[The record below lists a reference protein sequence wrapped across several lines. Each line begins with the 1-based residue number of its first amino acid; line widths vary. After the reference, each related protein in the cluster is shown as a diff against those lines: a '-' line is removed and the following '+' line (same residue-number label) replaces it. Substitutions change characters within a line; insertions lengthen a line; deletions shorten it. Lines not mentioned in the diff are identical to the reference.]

1 MKHKI
6 ISKLLKLFAGIK
18 SPAFSNIAEG
28 THAGS
33 LTLTAAE
40 DIDSPYLL
48 VKIDDTG
55 NAVEICTAAD
65 LPVGLAL
72 DECDMGEGVAV
83 ALPGCAESTFMCRAA
98 SDVDAGDEVFTAA
111 DGKVANTATGS
122 CYKVGVAINAAQ
134 AGALVEVD
142 PQGFGTR
149 PNQIAESGICC
160 KSGIM
165 VGLGE
170 TPQEVEELMDD
181 VRNAGCRILT
191 IGQYLQPSHKHY
203 PVAEYVTPAQ
213 FAIYKEMGLQKG
225 FDQVESGPLV
235 RSSYHADKS
244 KILTKKT

>member
-1 MKHKI
+1 M
-6 ISKLLKLFAGIK
+6 FAGIK

-98 SDVDAGDEVFTAA
+98 SDIDAGDEVFTAA

-149 PNQIAESGICC
+149 PNQIAESGMYVWQG
-160 KSGIM
+160 SGAE
-165 VGLGE
+165 E
-170 TPQEVEELMDD
+170 TMTLAGAAEGDLAIASIAAAGGTETAVVASVSEDSIKFKL
-181 VRNAGCRILT
+181 NA
-191 IGQYLQPSHKHY
+191 
-203 PVAEYVTPAQ
+203 
-213 FAIYKEMGLQKG
+213 
-225 FDQVESGPLV
+225 SGTAG
-235 RSSYHADKS
+235 ST
-244 KILTKKT
+244 KIAWVIIKR

>member
-1 MKHKI
+1 M
-6 ISKLLKLFAGIK
+6 FAGIK

-98 SDVDAGDEVFTAA
+98 SDIDAGDEVFTAA

-149 PNQIAESGICC
+149 PNQIAESGMYVWQG
-160 KSGIM
+160 SGAE
-165 VGLGE
+165 E
-170 TPQEVEELMDD
+170 TMTLAGAAEGDLAIASIAATGGTETAVVASVSEDSIKFKL
-181 VRNAGCRILT
+181 NA
-191 IGQYLQPSHKHY
+191 
-203 PVAEYVTPAQ
+203 
-213 FAIYKEMGLQKG
+213 
-225 FDQVESGPLV
+225 SGTAG
-235 RSSYHADKS
+235 ST
-244 KILTKKT
+244 KIAWVIIKR

>member
-1 MKHKI
+1 M
-6 ISKLLKLFAGIK
+6 FAGIK

-40 DIDSPYLL
+40 DINSPYLL

-98 SDVDAGDEVFTAA
+98 SDIDAGDEVFTAA

-149 PNQIAESGICC
+149 PNQIAESGMYVWQG
-160 KSGIM
+160 SGAE
-165 VGLGE
+165 E
-170 TPQEVEELMDD
+170 TMTLAGAAEGDLAIASIAAAGGTETAVVASVSEDSIKFKL
-181 VRNAGCRILT
+181 NA
-191 IGQYLQPSHKHY
+191 
-203 PVAEYVTPAQ
+203 
-213 FAIYKEMGLQKG
+213 
-225 FDQVESGPLV
+225 SGTAG
-235 RSSYHADKS
+235 ST
-244 KILTKKT
+244 KIAWVIIKR

>member
-40 DIDSPYLL
+40 DINSPYLL

-98 SDVDAGDEVFTAA
+98 SDIDAGDEVFTAA

-149 PNQIAESGICC
+149 PNQIAESGMYVWQG
-160 KSGIM
+160 SGAE
-165 VGLGE
+165 E
-170 TPQEVEELMDD
+170 TMTLAGAAEGDLAIASIAAAGGTETAVVASVSEDSIKFKL
-181 VRNAGCRILT
+181 NA
-191 IGQYLQPSHKHY
+191 
-203 PVAEYVTPAQ
+203 
-213 FAIYKEMGLQKG
+213 
-225 FDQVESGPLV
+225 SGTAG
-235 RSSYHADKS
+235 ST
-244 KILTKKT
+244 KIAWVIIKR

>member
-40 DIDSPYLL
+40 DINSPYLL

-111 DGKVANTATGS
+111 DGKVTNTATGS

-149 PNQIAESGICC
+149 PNQIAESGMYVWQG
-160 KSGIM
+160 SGAE
-165 VGLGE
+165 E
-170 TPQEVEELMDD
+170 TMTLAGAAEGDLAIASIAAAGGTETAVVASVSEDSIKFKL
-181 VRNAGCRILT
+181 NA
-191 IGQYLQPSHKHY
+191 
-203 PVAEYVTPAQ
+203 
-213 FAIYKEMGLQKG
+213 
-225 FDQVESGPLV
+225 SGTAG
-235 RSSYHADKS
+235 ST
-244 KILTKKT
+244 KIAWVIIKR

>member
-1 MKHKI
+1 M
-6 ISKLLKLFAGIK
+6 FAGIK

-40 DIDSPYLL
+40 DINSPYLL

-111 DGKVANTATGS
+111 DGKVTNTASGS

-149 PNQIAESGICC
+149 PNQIAENGMYVWQGSGAEETMTLAGAAEGDLAIASIAAAGGTETAVVASVSEDSI
-160 KSGIM
+160 KFKLNASG
-165 VGLGE
+165 
-170 TPQEVEELMDD
+170 T
-181 VRNAGCRILT
+181 AGST
-191 IGQYLQPSHKHY
+191 
-203 PVAEYVTPAQ
+203 
-213 FAIYKEMGLQKG
+213 
-225 FDQVESGPLV
+225 
-235 RSSYHADKS
+235 
-244 KILTKKT
+244 KIAWVIIKR

>member
-40 DIDSPYLL
+40 DINSPYLL

-111 DGKVANTATGS
+111 DGKVTNTASGS

-149 PNQIAESGICC
+149 PNQIAESGMYVWQG
-160 KSGIM
+160 SGAE
-165 VGLGE
+165 E
-170 TPQEVEELMDD
+170 TMTLAGAAEGDLAIASIAAAGGTETAVVASVSEDSIKFKL
-181 VRNAGCRILT
+181 NA
-191 IGQYLQPSHKHY
+191 
-203 PVAEYVTPAQ
+203 
-213 FAIYKEMGLQKG
+213 
-225 FDQVESGPLV
+225 SGTAG
-235 RSSYHADKS
+235 ST
-244 KILTKKT
+244 KIAWVIIKR

>member
-48 VKIDDTG
+48 VKIDDAG

-149 PNQIAESGICC
+149 PNQIAESGMYVWQG
-160 KSGIM
+160 SGAE
-165 VGLGE
+165 E
-170 TPQEVEELMDD
+170 TMTLAGAAEGDLAIASIAADGGTETAVVASVSEDSIKFKL
-181 VRNAGCRILT
+181 NA
-191 IGQYLQPSHKHY
+191 
-203 PVAEYVTPAQ
+203 
-213 FAIYKEMGLQKG
+213 
-225 FDQVESGPLV
+225 SGTAG
-235 RSSYHADKS
+235 ST
-244 KILTKKT
+244 KIAWVIIKR

>member
-48 VKIDDTG
+48 VKIDDSG

-149 PNQIAESGICC
+149 PNQIAESGMYVWQG
-160 KSGIM
+160 SGAE
-165 VGLGE
+165 E
-170 TPQEVEELMDD
+170 TMTLAGAAEGDLAIASIAAAGGTETAVVASVSEDSIKFKL
-181 VRNAGCRILT
+181 NA
-191 IGQYLQPSHKHY
+191 
-203 PVAEYVTPAQ
+203 
-213 FAIYKEMGLQKG
+213 
-225 FDQVESGPLV
+225 SGTAG
-235 RSSYHADKS
+235 ST
-244 KILTKKT
+244 KIAWVIIKR

>member
-40 DIDSPYLL
+40 DINSPYLL

-134 AGALVEVD
+134 AGALVEID

-149 PNQIAESGICC
+149 PNQIAESGMYVWQG
-160 KSGIM
+160 SGAE
-165 VGLGE
+165 E
-170 TPQEVEELMDD
+170 TMTLAGAAEGDLAIASIAAAGGTETAVVASVSEDSIKFKL
-181 VRNAGCRILT
+181 NA
-191 IGQYLQPSHKHY
+191 
-203 PVAEYVTPAQ
+203 
-213 FAIYKEMGLQKG
+213 
-225 FDQVESGPLV
+225 SGTAG
-235 RSSYHADKS
+235 ST
-244 KILTKKT
+244 KIAWVIIKR

>member
-149 PNQIAESGICC
+149 PNQIAESGMYVWQG
-160 KSGIM
+160 SGAE
-165 VGLGE
+165 E
-170 TPQEVEELMDD
+170 TMTLAGAAEGDLAIASIAAAGGTETAVVASVSEDSIKFKL
-181 VRNAGCRILT
+181 NASRTAGST
-191 IGQYLQPSHKHY
+191 
-203 PVAEYVTPAQ
+203 
-213 FAIYKEMGLQKG
+213 
-225 FDQVESGPLV
+225 
-235 RSSYHADKS
+235 
-244 KILTKKT
+244 KIAWVIIKR

>member
-40 DIDSPYLL
+40 DINSPYML

-111 DGKVANTATGS
+111 DGKVANTASGS

-149 PNQIAESGICC
+149 PNQIAESGMYVWQG
-160 KSGIM
+160 SGAE
-165 VGLGE
+165 E
-170 TPQEVEELMDD
+170 TMTLAGAAEGDLAIASIAAAGGTETAVVASVSEDSIKFKL
-181 VRNAGCRILT
+181 NA
-191 IGQYLQPSHKHY
+191 
-203 PVAEYVTPAQ
+203 
-213 FAIYKEMGLQKG
+213 
-225 FDQVESGPLV
+225 SGTAG
-235 RSSYHADKS
+235 ST
-244 KILTKKT
+244 KIAWVIIKR

>member
-48 VKIDDTG
+48 VKIDDSG

-98 SDVDAGDEVFTAA
+98 SDIDAGDEVFTAA

-149 PNQIAESGICC
+149 PNQIAESGMYVWQG
-160 KSGIM
+160 SGAE
-165 VGLGE
+165 E
-170 TPQEVEELMDD
+170 TMTLAGAAEGDLAIASIAAAGGTETAVVASVSEDSIKFKL
-181 VRNAGCRILT
+181 NA
-191 IGQYLQPSHKHY
+191 
-203 PVAEYVTPAQ
+203 
-213 FAIYKEMGLQKG
+213 
-225 FDQVESGPLV
+225 SGTAG
-235 RSSYHADKS
+235 ST
-244 KILTKKT
+244 KIAWVIIKR

>member
-1 MKHKI
+1 M
-6 ISKLLKLFAGIK
+6 FAGIK

-149 PNQIAESGICC
+149 PNQIAESGMYVWQG
-160 KSGIM
+160 SGAE
-165 VGLGE
+165 E
-170 TPQEVEELMDD
+170 TMTLAGAAEGDLAIASIAAAGGTETAVVASVSEDSIKFKL
-181 VRNAGCRILT
+181 NA
-191 IGQYLQPSHKHY
+191 
-203 PVAEYVTPAQ
+203 
-213 FAIYKEMGLQKG
+213 
-225 FDQVESGPLV
+225 SGTAG
-235 RSSYHADKS
+235 ST
-244 KILTKKT
+244 KITWVIIKR

>member
-1 MKHKI
+1 M
-6 ISKLLKLFAGIK
+6 FAGIK

-40 DIDSPYLL
+40 DINSPYLL

-111 DGKVANTATGS
+111 DGKVANTASGS

-149 PNQIAESGICC
+149 PNQIAESGMYVWQG
-160 KSGIM
+160 SGAE
-165 VGLGE
+165 E
-170 TPQEVEELMDD
+170 TMTLAGAAEGDLAIASIAAAGGTETAVVASVSEDSIKFKL
-181 VRNAGCRILT
+181 NA
-191 IGQYLQPSHKHY
+191 
-203 PVAEYVTPAQ
+203 
-213 FAIYKEMGLQKG
+213 
-225 FDQVESGPLV
+225 SGTAG
-235 RSSYHADKS
+235 ST
-244 KILTKKT
+244 KIAWVIIKR

>member
-40 DIDSPYLL
+40 DINSPYLL
-48 VKIDDTG
+48 VKIDDSG

-65 LPVGLAL
+65 LPVGIAL

-111 DGKVANTATGS
+111 DGKVTNTASGS

-149 PNQIAESGICC
+149 PNQIAESGMYVWQG
-160 KSGIM
+160 SGAE
-165 VGLGE
+165 E
-170 TPQEVEELMDD
+170 TMTLAGAAEGDLAIASIAAFGGTETAVVASVSEDSIKFKL
-181 VRNAGCRILT
+181 NA
-191 IGQYLQPSHKHY
+191 
-203 PVAEYVTPAQ
+203 
-213 FAIYKEMGLQKG
+213 
-225 FDQVESGPLV
+225 SGTAG
-235 RSSYHADKS
+235 ST
-244 KILTKKT
+244 KIAWVIIKR

>member
-149 PNQIAESGICC
+149 PNQIAESGMYVWQG
-160 KSGIM
+160 SGAE
-165 VGLGE
+165 E
-170 TPQEVEELMDD
+170 TMTLAGAAEGDLAIASIAAAGGTETAVVASVSEDSIKFKL
-181 VRNAGCRILT
+181 NA
-191 IGQYLQPSHKHY
+191 
-203 PVAEYVTPAQ
+203 
-213 FAIYKEMGLQKG
+213 
-225 FDQVESGPLV
+225 SGTAG
-235 RSSYHADKS
+235 ST
-244 KILTKKT
+244 KIAWVIIKR

>member
-40 DIDSPYLL
+40 DINSPYLL

-111 DGKVANTATGS
+111 DGKVANTASGS

-149 PNQIAESGICC
+149 PNQIAESGMYVWQG
-160 KSGIM
+160 SGAE
-165 VGLGE
+165 E
-170 TPQEVEELMDD
+170 TMTLAGAAEGDLAIASIAAAGGTETAVVASVSEDSIKFKL
-181 VRNAGCRILT
+181 NA
-191 IGQYLQPSHKHY
+191 
-203 PVAEYVTPAQ
+203 
-213 FAIYKEMGLQKG
+213 
-225 FDQVESGPLV
+225 SGTAG
-235 RSSYHADKS
+235 ST
-244 KILTKKT
+244 KIAWIIIKR

>member
-40 DIDSPYLL
+40 DINSPYLL

-111 DGKVANTATGS
+111 DGKVANTASGS

-149 PNQIAESGICC
+149 PNQIAESGMYVWQG
-160 KSGIM
+160 SGAE
-165 VGLGE
+165 E
-170 TPQEVEELMDD
+170 TMTLAGAAEGDLAIASIAAAGGTETAVVASVSEDSIKFKL
-181 VRNAGCRILT
+181 NA
-191 IGQYLQPSHKHY
+191 
-203 PVAEYVTPAQ
+203 
-213 FAIYKEMGLQKG
+213 
-225 FDQVESGPLV
+225 SGTAG
-235 RSSYHADKS
+235 ST
-244 KILTKKT
+244 KIAWVIIKR

>member
-1 MKHKI
+1 M
-6 ISKLLKLFAGIK
+6 FAGIK

-40 DIDSPYLL
+40 DINSPYLL

-134 AGALVEVD
+134 AGALVEID

-149 PNQIAESGICC
+149 PNQIAESGMYVWQG
-160 KSGIM
+160 SGAE
-165 VGLGE
+165 E
-170 TPQEVEELMDD
+170 TMTLAGAAEGDLAIASIAAAGGTETAVVASVSEDSIKFKL
-181 VRNAGCRILT
+181 NA
-191 IGQYLQPSHKHY
+191 
-203 PVAEYVTPAQ
+203 
-213 FAIYKEMGLQKG
+213 
-225 FDQVESGPLV
+225 SGTAG
-235 RSSYHADKS
+235 ST
-244 KILTKKT
+244 KIAWVIIKR

>member
-1 MKHKI
+1 M
-6 ISKLLKLFAGIK
+6 FAGIK

-48 VKIDDTG
+48 VKIDDSG

-149 PNQIAESGICC
+149 PNQIAESGMYVWQG
-160 KSGIM
+160 SGAE
-165 VGLGE
+165 E
-170 TPQEVEELMDD
+170 TMTLAGAAEGDLAIASIAAAGGTETAVVASVSEDSIKFKL
-181 VRNAGCRILT
+181 NA
-191 IGQYLQPSHKHY
+191 
-203 PVAEYVTPAQ
+203 
-213 FAIYKEMGLQKG
+213 
-225 FDQVESGPLV
+225 SGTAG
-235 RSSYHADKS
+235 ST
-244 KILTKKT
+244 KIAWVIIKR

>member
-40 DIDSPYLL
+40 DINSPYLL

-83 ALPGCAESTFMCRAA
+83 ALPGCAESTFMCRSA

-111 DGKVANTATGS
+111 DGKVTNTASGS

-149 PNQIAESGICC
+149 PNQIAESGMYVWQG
-160 KSGIM
+160 SGAE
-165 VGLGE
+165 E
-170 TPQEVEELMDD
+170 TMTLAGAAEGDLAIASIAAAGGTETAVVASVSEDSIKFKL
-181 VRNAGCRILT
+181 NA
-191 IGQYLQPSHKHY
+191 
-203 PVAEYVTPAQ
+203 
-213 FAIYKEMGLQKG
+213 
-225 FDQVESGPLV
+225 SGTAG
-235 RSSYHADKS
+235 ST
-244 KILTKKT
+244 KIAWVIIKR

>member
-1 MKHKI
+1 M
-6 ISKLLKLFAGIK
+6 FAGIK

-149 PNQIAESGICC
+149 PNQIAESGMYVWQG
-160 KSGIM
+160 SGAE
-165 VGLGE
+165 E
-170 TPQEVEELMDD
+170 TMTLAGAAEGDLAIASIAAAGGTETAVVASVSEDSIKFKL
-181 VRNAGCRILT
+181 NA
-191 IGQYLQPSHKHY
+191 
-203 PVAEYVTPAQ
+203 
-213 FAIYKEMGLQKG
+213 
-225 FDQVESGPLV
+225 SGTAG
-235 RSSYHADKS
+235 ST
-244 KILTKKT
+244 KIAWVIIKR

>member
-1 MKHKI
+1 M
-6 ISKLLKLFAGIK
+6 FAGIK

-98 SDVDAGDEVFTAA
+98 SDIDAGDEVFTAA

-134 AGALVEVD
+134 AGALVEID

-149 PNQIAESGICC
+149 PNQIAESGMYVWQG
-160 KSGIM
+160 SGAE
-165 VGLGE
+165 E
-170 TPQEVEELMDD
+170 TMTLAGAAEGDLAIASIAAAGGTETAVVASVSEDSIKFKL
-181 VRNAGCRILT
+181 NA
-191 IGQYLQPSHKHY
+191 
-203 PVAEYVTPAQ
+203 
-213 FAIYKEMGLQKG
+213 
-225 FDQVESGPLV
+225 SGTAG
-235 RSSYHADKS
+235 ST
-244 KILTKKT
+244 KIAWVIIKR

>member
-40 DIDSPYLL
+40 DINSPYLL

-72 DECDMGEGVAV
+72 GECDMGEGVAV

-111 DGKVANTATGS
+111 DGKVANTASGS

-149 PNQIAESGICC
+149 PNQIAESGMYVWQG
-160 KSGIM
+160 SGAE
-165 VGLGE
+165 E
-170 TPQEVEELMDD
+170 TMTLAGAAEGDLAIASIAAAGGTETAVVASVSEDSIKFKL
-181 VRNAGCRILT
+181 NA
-191 IGQYLQPSHKHY
+191 
-203 PVAEYVTPAQ
+203 
-213 FAIYKEMGLQKG
+213 
-225 FDQVESGPLV
+225 SGTAG
-235 RSSYHADKS
+235 ST
-244 KILTKKT
+244 KIAWVIIKR

>member
-134 AGALVEVD
+134 AGALVEID

-149 PNQIAESGICC
+149 PNQIAESGMYVWQG
-160 KSGIM
+160 SGAE
-165 VGLGE
+165 E
-170 TPQEVEELMDD
+170 TMTLAGAAECDLAIASIAAAGGTETAVVASVSEDSIKFKL
-181 VRNAGCRILT
+181 NA
-191 IGQYLQPSHKHY
+191 
-203 PVAEYVTPAQ
+203 
-213 FAIYKEMGLQKG
+213 
-225 FDQVESGPLV
+225 SGTAG
-235 RSSYHADKS
+235 ST
-244 KILTKKT
+244 KIAWVIIKR

>member
-40 DIDSPYLL
+40 DINSPYLL

-111 DGKVANTATGS
+111 DGKVTNTASGS

-149 PNQIAESGICC
+149 PNQIAENGMYVWQGSGAEETMTLAGAAEGDLAIASIAAAGGTETAVVASVSEDSI
-160 KSGIM
+160 KFKLNASG
-165 VGLGE
+165 
-170 TPQEVEELMDD
+170 T
-181 VRNAGCRILT
+181 AGST
-191 IGQYLQPSHKHY
+191 
-203 PVAEYVTPAQ
+203 
-213 FAIYKEMGLQKG
+213 
-225 FDQVESGPLV
+225 
-235 RSSYHADKS
+235 
-244 KILTKKT
+244 KIAWVIIKR